1 MTLLDDHPLLPAA
14 LPDVQRRRR
23 SARRG
28 QLGGWSGRGGRHREL
43 RRCRVAICAPGAPR
57 VGGSP
62 TEYDWM
68 AFLYELNT
76 GPGVAAPMTDIWR
89 IYRHACNPPEPGAP
103 VEPNPPECGG
113 QSIVWAPRPI
123 TDQPNPVACT
133 AASDCNIEVGESC
146 FDTAT
151 NGPCMASGACT
162 CKLTAVETGFIAGVQ
177 RLYVGDPDRVERAT
191 TLGNTFGVSRDLTP

>member
-1 MTLLDDHPLLPAA
+1 
-14 LPDVQRRRR
+14 
-23 SARRG
+23 
-28 QLGGWSGRGGRHREL
+28 
-43 RRCRVAICAPGAPR
+43 
-57 VGGSP
+57 
-62 TEYDWM
+62 M

-89 IYRHACNPPEPGAP
+89 IYRHACNPPEPGEP

-162 CKLTAVETGFIAGVQ
+162 CKLTAVETGFTAGIQ
-177 RLYVGDPDRVERAT
+177 AAYVGDDIRIDAAEL
-191 TLGNTFGVSRDLTP
+191 LGDTYGVSRSLER

>member
-1 MTLLDDHPLLPAA
+1 
-14 LPDVQRRRR
+14 
-23 SARRG
+23 
-28 QLGGWSGRGGRHREL
+28 
-43 RRCRVAICAPGAPR
+43 
-57 VGGSP
+57 
-62 TEYDWM
+62 
-68 AFLYELNT
+68 
-76 GPGVAAPMTDIWR
+76 MTDIWR

>member
-1 MTLLDDHPLLPAA
+1 
-14 LPDVQRRRR
+14 
-23 SARRG
+23 
-28 QLGGWSGRGGRHREL
+28 
-43 RRCRVAICAPGAPR
+43 
-57 VGGSP
+57 
-62 TEYDWM
+62 M

-89 IYRHACNPPEPGAP
+89 IYRHACNPPEPGEP

-151 NGPCMASGACT
+151 NGACMASGACT
-162 CKLTAVETGFIAGVQ
+162 CKLTAVETGFTAGIEAV
-177 RLYVGDPDRVERAT
+177 YAAEPDRAGQARE
-191 TLGNTFGVSRDLTP
+191 LGNTFGVSRELTP